1 MKQQPRWLALPLLV
15 AVAAS
20 SHAQLIF
27 DPLTVHPANVAR
39 EGQFLLVL
47 EDSWQNGCQGQI
59 ETTVSADRI
68 EVVANSEQSGSQVC
82 TTAFVPFIDLINPR
96 DEFAGEF
103 AAEVTVEY
111 IFVAPDG
118 TREERDEATI
128 TFGTGVNPTAEV
140 ESGSWVTD
148 ALQSSGLFVDQ
159 QEGLFSANLADYANG
174 TGTWFFGAA
183 TVEGDVVIAELSQFG
198 TVQCVT
204 DPCDRAAAIDSGQL
218 LAVLEGQNSLLVK
231 YRSILEDPSLE
242 QGALRYTRLD
252 LSRAQGLGGVPDL
265 TGRWIIGVG
274 PDTGAAVAEPIS
286 SSFGVFDV
294 VLIDD
299 GPATSLSS
307 TSFGAFDINR
317 LDDSNI
323 PDFVIVCQDARPV
336 DGDLACSSTDLTL
349 GGPDCI
355 AEFPFSAAGL
365 TRIEGFASCG
375 SGQGQFVMERR

>member
-1 MKQQPRWLALPLLV
+1 MRHAHRLFVLPLLT
-15 AVAAS
+15 AMAATS
-20 SHAQLIF
+20 NAQLAF

-39 EGQFLLVL
+39 EGQFLLVI

-59 ETTVSADRI
+59 DTTVSAERI
-68 EVVANSEQSGSQVC
+68 EVVATSDQSDSQAC
-82 TTAFVPFIDLINPR
+82 TTAFVPFVDLINPR
-96 DEFAGEF
+96 DEFTGEF
-103 AAEVTVEY
+103 GAEVAVEY
-111 IFVAPDG
+111 VFVAPDG
-118 TREERDEATI
+118 TREVRDQETVS
-128 TFGTGVNPTAEV
+128 FGSGLNPTSQV

-148 ALQSSGLFVDQ
+148 ALQSSGLFIDQ

-183 TVEGDVVIAELSQFG
+183 PVEGNVVIAELSQFG

-204 DPCDRAAAIDSGQL
+204 DPCNRAAAIDSGRL

-231 YRSILEDPSLE
+231 YRSILEESDLE
-242 QGALRYTRLD
+242 QAALRYTRLD

-274 PDTGAAVAEPIS
+274 PEVDVSVGEPIV
-286 SSFGVFDV
+286 SSFGVFDLTV
-294 VLIDD
+294 IDD

-307 TSFGAFDINR
+307 TSFGARDINR

-336 DGDLACSSTDLTL
+336 DGDLACTTADLTL
-349 GGPDCI
+349 GEPDCV

-365 TRIEGFASCG
+365 NRIEGVASCG